1 MPQLF
6 SLCAYARACNHWLI
20 KSQYTIKGAL
30 VRIGCSLIFLI
41 FLCGPVS
48 AQSTACEINPTL
60 PLCFSSSGSKS
71 LSESNFHSDF
81 PNKIKDLLLASA
93 RYTSSSD
100 AESIESSYDIIISG
114 VCGPNEL
121 NAMANNWVNSANS
134 WLEKRAIALT
144 ATVSLPDNPKAEPIT
159 APLIAMSNEA
169 GKIGVSGCVPVLAKG
184 VPRGSRVYITL
195 SFASTNQI
203 SLKDPST
210 LLSAIGS
217 LGQAIGPF
225 YPIGAVIGSFAEAA
239 AKPSTQFVT
248 GTNALLSVIQA
259 DSPFRPIV
267 RELSPRQSTLKLSSQ
282 GLAIN
287 IKRIAEDPLFAPP
300 PKDSTD
306 SSAFDAIAYDFQ
318 RNTGKSIY
326 DALGPAR
333 FVWGVPAP
341 IYCGAIRTNLIN
353 AARSNTALYVR
364 ALYWLSRA
372 DSYTYIP
379 LGRNCLL
386 KREYVLLKN
395 WKYTSL
401 PYANADQFALD
412 ADATSVVAQ
421 ISR

>member
-1 MPQLF
+1 M
-6 SLCAYARACNHWLI
+6 
-20 KSQYTIKGAL
+20 
-30 VRIGCSLIFLI
+30 RIVCSLIFLI
-41 FLCGPVS
+41 LLCAPVA
-48 AQSTACEINPTL
+48 AQGTACEINPTL
-60 PLCFSSSGSKS
+60 PLCSSSLGGVSLSKS
-71 LSESNFHSDF
+71 SSYSDL
-81 PNKIKDLLLASA
+81 PKKIKDVLISKA
-93 RYTSSSD
+93 RYTPLSD
-100 AESIESSYDIIISG
+100 VESQSSSYDIIISG

-169 GKIGVSGCVPVLAKG
+169 GKIGVSGCVPILAKG

-195 SFASTNQI
+195 SFASTNQV

-225 YPIGAVIGSFAEAA
+225 YPIGVVIGSFAEAA

-259 DSPFRPIV
+259 DSTFRPIV
-267 RELSPRQSTLKLSSQ
+267 KELSPRQSALRLSSE
-282 GLAIN
+282 GLVIN
-287 IKRIAEDPLFAPP
+287 IKRVSEDPMFAPP

-306 SSAFDAIAYDFQ
+306 SFAFDAIAYDFQ

-326 DALGPAR
+326 DAVGPAR

-341 IYCGAIRTNLIN
+341 VYCGAIRTNLIN
-353 AARSNTALYVR
+353 AARNNTALYVR
-364 ALYWLSRA
+364 ALYWLTRA

-386 KREYVLLKN
+386 AREYVLLKN
-395 WKYTSL
+395 WKYASL
-401 PYANADQFALD
+401 PYADADQFALD
-412 ADATSVVAQ
+412 VAATSVVAQ